1 MGIFMTDEKK
11 VPRLRS
17 EKLLVQERDLV
28 IFKFLDRVG
37 YANLEQVTRAVGLD
51 GGEKA
56 QQAII
61 RRLYLLRRFEYL
73 KVFSTQKGNYYAL
86 TNKSKIDNALIS
98 TIKLDQLQH
107 HDFLTELFFVVQS
120 QVLLSERECIS
131 QYKVVGKKGKVPD
144 MVINDWIIEYERTNK
159 SVADCKAVVD
169 YWTSEK
175 AQNLCVVYE
184 IDEIKN
190 RYSALLNP
198 RVKLLASSEYANI
211 MALLGGA
218 KLDKGSDE
226 QGSSGAEYV
235 ENIVNKYR

>member
-1 MGIFMTDEKK
+1 MDDEKK
-11 VPRLRS
+11 APRPRS

-51 GGEKA
+51 SGEKA
-56 QQAII
+56 QQAIM

-107 HDFLTELFFVVQS
+107 HDFLTELFFVVNS
-120 QVLLSERECIS
+120 KEVVLSERECIA

-159 SVADCKAVVD
+159 SSVDCKAVVD

-175 AQNLCVVYE
+175 GQNLCVIYE
-184 IDEIKN
+184 SDEIRN
-190 RYSALLNP
+190 RYNALLNP
-198 RVKLLASSEYANI
+198 RVKLLASSDYANI
-211 MALLGGA
+211 MALLNVA
-218 KLDKGSDE
+218 KSAKVSDE
-226 QGSSGAEYV
+226 HGSGGSEYV